1 MKVAIGFISC
11 FIFRIGKIP
20 HELKI
25 SQSTI
30 EEIKSRVDIV
40 DVIGDFVTLKR
51 TGQHFKARSPFSDE
65 KTPSFI
71 VFPRNQNFKDFS
83 SGKQGD
89 AIYIYHGV

>member
-1 MKVAIGFISC
+1 M
-11 FIFRIGKIP
+11 
-20 HELKI
+20 
-25 SQSTI
+25 
-30 EEIKSRVDIV
+30 DIL

-51 TGQHFKARSPFSDE
+51 TGQHYKGRSPFTDE

-89 AIYIYHGV
+89 AISFIVTCEKYQYWVMEDFLPGAEAAGQ